1 MGDQNTMSAALGLRP
16 VYKWSRPGRFGRPFY
31 SELHTIGRYP
41 DGQIVWQG
49 TEIAWLGT
57 KGAET
62 DEFMLYIRQTVR
74 ERLRKRQPAALRN
87 LPPNS
92 VEVLLSIADGDMTH
106 FHAALEHAR
115 AWSPLDS

>member
-1 MGDQNTMSAALGLRP
+1 MSTLSKLFGLRP
-16 VYKWSRPGRFGRPFY
+16 IYTWSRPGRFGRPFH
-31 SELHTIGRYP
+31 SELHTIGRFP

-57 KGAET
+57 QGAET

-74 ERLRKRQPAALRN
+74 ERLRQRQPAALRN

-92 VEVLLSIADGDMTH
+92 VEVLLSIDTGDMGA
-106 FHAALEHAR
+106 FNKALDRAR
-115 AWSPLDS
+115 AWSPLDA